1 MTRRTRTMLRARS
14 VMAAMGAAA
23 VAVAAIAVAG
33 GSGVHAQQP
42 PPQEAEVVADVDRT
56 ELAVGERLTLTVT
69 VTGGPLNPRQ
79 PEIRGI
85 GGLRRTGPPSTRF
98 FRRTI
103 NGAATSFHYPFVA
116 TREGTVTIPPIEVV
130 IGGRVY
136 RTEEIQVRVYRG
148 LGTGGGTPG
157 PGDSPSQSEVQGN
170 ERNPAMFVTA
180 SVDDERPYLGEQITY
195 TFRFYRRSAL
205 RSFGQYGMPQYQS
218 PDFSGFWNIRETDQ
232 TEYTDTI
239 GFDRYT
245 VVELQTVLFPSVVGT
260 TTIEPAGLSVPI
272 DFFAAPNHLE
282 TDPIRVEVRP
292 LPTDAPVGFT
302 GAVGRFDI
310 MSQVDDSAEGKVNEP
325 VQLTVT
331 ISGEG
336 NIETLPDPAW
346 PEFENWR
353 MFESPA
359 SDRSGVIDG
368 RLVGERDYEV
378 ILVPQRA
385 GELEIPR
392 ITYPFFD
399 TETGEY
405 TTAVTDPISMTIA
418 EADGVPALASGADG
432 AAGVERAGSDVRHI
446 KAAPSS
452 LRQSGGGF
460 VGGAVYWAA
469 WGVPLLALVLA
480 VAWSRRRTR
489 YDEAAE
495 RRRNALPE
503 ARAAIALVQQSGA
516 AALPASS
523 KENPVLPAPSKE
535 DPASMDL
542 PAHSTDDPAAAMAD
556 ILLTYLSA
564 RLGAPMGGLTH
575 EALAQRLL
583 EAGVDSDLASRVE
596 DVLSIGE
603 VAKYGRTSSDS
614 AEFGEYYEMVGR
626 LLDELDGA
634 ISE

>member
-1 MTRRTRTMLRARS
+1 
-14 VMAAMGAAA
+14 MAAMGAAA
-23 VAVAAIAVAG
+23 VVAVVVAV
-33 GSGVHAQQP
+33 GSGAHAQQP
-42 PPQEAEVVADVDRT
+42 PTQEPEVVADVDRT
-56 ELAVGERLTLTVT
+56 ELAVGERLVLTVT

-79 PEIRGI
+79 PELRGF
-85 GGLRRTGPPSTRF
+85 GGLRRAGLPSIRRF
-98 FRRTI
+98 SRRV
-103 NGAATSFHYPFVA
+103 NGAISSEVTFRYPFVA
-116 TREGTVTIPPIEVV
+116 TREGTVTIPPIEIV
-130 IGGRVY
+130 IGGRIY

-148 LGTGGGTPG
+148 LETGDGTPG
-157 PGDSPSQSEVQGN
+157 PGDSPSQSEAQGD
-170 ERNPAMFVTA
+170 ERNPALFVTA

-205 RSFGQYGMPQYQS
+205 PQFGQYGRPQYQP
-218 PDFSGFWNIRETDQ
+218 PDFSGFWNIQETEQ

-260 TTIEPAGLSVPI
+260 IDIEPAELSVPI
-272 DFFAAPNHLE
+272 DFFAPPNYLE
-282 TDPIRVEVRP
+282 TESIRMEVRP
-292 LPTDAPVGFT
+292 LPTDAPAGFT

-310 MSQVDDSAEGKVNEP
+310 TSQVDDSGEGKVNEP
-325 VQLTVT
+325 VELTVS

-346 PEFENWR
+346 PEFEDWR

-359 SDRSGVIDG
+359 SDRSRVIDG
-368 RLVGERDYEV
+368 RLVGARDYEV

-392 ITYPFFD
+392 IMYPFFN

-405 TTAVTDPISMTIA
+405 ATAVTDPISMTIA
-418 EADGVPALASGADG
+418 AAEGAPALVDGADG

-452 LRQSGGGF
+452 LGRSGGGF
-460 VGGAVYWAA
+460 VGGAVYWAT
-469 WGVPLLALVLA
+469 WGVPLLALALA

-495 RRRNALPE
+495 RRRNALPD
-503 ARAAIALVQQSGA
+503 ARAAIALAEKSEA
-516 AALPASS
+516 ASMA
-523 KENPVLPAPSKE
+523 LPAPSAE
-535 DPASMDL
+535 DPASMAL
-542 PAHSTDDPAAAMAD
+542 PAHSVEDPAAVMAD

-583 EAGVDSDLASRVE
+583 EAGVDPELAGRVE
-596 DVLSIGE
+596 DALSIGE

-614 AEFGEYYEMVGR
+614 AEFGGYYEMVGR